1 MARRSARPVT
11 KPDHCHGARVY
22 PAASRL
28 LLPFGLRSARA
39 AGVYDSGVSSA
50 PLALTIPV
58 ALLFAVLAAASA
70 VMAKKGFAGALTR
83 QGKLG
88 VHTPAAMASDE
99 AFALANRVAAPVAGG
114 AAVVAGVLAVAVLAL
129 PLSTATALVMAVV
142 GLAGTMALLV
152 VAGVLGD
159 RSARQVPIPAAKP
172 VAGSGC
178 TGCACGSGGCAGI
191 TRSDPAAAAGQA

>member
-1 MARRSARPVT
+1 M
-11 KPDHCHGARVY
+11 
-22 PAASRL
+22 
-28 LLPFGLRSARA
+28 
-39 AGVYDSGVSSA
+39 SSA

-70 VMAKKGFAGALTR
+70 VMAKRGFAGSLTR
-83 QGKLG
+83 KGKLG

-114 AAVVAGVLAVAVLAL
+114 AAVVAGVLAIAVLAL

-172 VAGSGC
+172 GAGSGC
-178 TGCACGSGGCAGI
+178 SGCACGSGGCAGI